1 MPQLLRALCWGMDK
15 MRRLIPHPGLSVL
28 LAGVWVLMAN
38 ELTFGV
44 LFLGVIVGL
53 LLPIFTAPFWPGRPQ
68 VNYLAGLAYFGV
80 VLWDIVV
87 ANFEVAA
94 IILFKRNRDLRPAWL
109 IVPLELDT
117 PEAITV
123 FAGTISLT
131 PGTVSTDVSACG
143 KYLLVH
149 ALDVPDPEA
158 TVARVKNR
166 YEARLKKV
174 FA

>member
-1 MPQLLRALCWGMDK
+1 

-28 LAGVWVLMAN
+28 LVIVWLLMAN
-38 ELTFGV
+38 SVTFGG
-44 LFLGVIVGL
+44 LFLGIVVGI
-53 LLPIFTAPFWPGRPQ
+53 LLPIFTAPFWPGRPD
-68 VNYLAGLAYFGV
+68 VNYRAGISYLGL

-94 IILFKRNRDLRPAWL
+94 IILFKRNRDLRPNWL
-109 IVPLELDT
+109 VIPIDLDT

-123 FAGTISLT
+123 LAGTISLT
-131 PGTVSTDVSACG
+131 PGTVSSDISACG
-143 KYLLVH
+143 RFLLVH

-158 TVARVKNR
+158 EIARIKAR
-166 YEARLKKV
+166 YETRLKKV

>member
-1 MPQLLRALCWGMDK
+1 

-28 LAGVWVLMAN
+28 LVIVWLLMAN
-38 ELTFGV
+38 SLTFGG
-44 LFLGVIVGL
+44 LFLGIVIGI
-53 LLPIFTAPFWPGRPQ
+53 LLPIFTAPFWPGRPE
-68 VNYLAGLAYFGV
+68 VNYRAGIGYLGL

-94 IILFKRNRDLRPAWL
+94 IILFKRNHDLKPGWL
-109 IVPLELDT
+109 VIPMELDT

-131 PGTVSTDVSACG
+131 PGTVSSDVSACG
-143 KYLLVH
+143 RFLLVH
-149 ALDVPDPEA
+149 ALDAPEPDAEI
-158 TVARVKNR
+158 ARIKTR
-166 YEARLKKV
+166 YETRLKRV

>member
-1 MPQLLRALCWGMDK
+1 

-28 LAGVWVLMAN
+28 LVIVWLLMAN
-38 ELTFGV
+38 SLTFGG
-44 LFLGVIVGL
+44 LFLGIVIGI
-53 LLPIFTAPFWPGRPQ
+53 LLPIFTAPFWPGRPA
-68 VNYLAGLAYFGV
+68 VRYRAGLAYLAL

-94 IILFKRNRDLRPAWL
+94 IILFKRNRDLKATWL
-109 IVPLELDT
+109 VIPMELDT

-131 PGTVSTDVSACG
+131 PGTVSSDVSACG
-143 KYLLVH
+143 NYLLVH
-149 ALDVPDPEA
+149 ALDAPDPEA
-158 TVARVKNR
+158 EIARIKAR
-166 YEARLKKV
+166 YETRLKRV

>member
-1 MPQLLRALCWGMDK
+1 

-28 LAGVWVLMAN
+28 LVIVWLLMAN
-38 ELTFGV
+38 SLTFG
-44 LFLGVIVGL
+44 GL
-53 LLPIFTAPFWPGRPQ
+53 LIGIVIGIALPIFTAPFWPGRPD
-68 VNYLAGLAYFGV
+68 VNFRAGLGYLGI

-87 ANFEVAA
+87 ANFQVAA

-109 IVPLELDT
+109 VIPTELET

-123 FAGTISLT
+123 LAGTISLT
-131 PGTVSTDVSACG
+131 PGTVTSDVSACG
-143 KYLLVH
+143 RYLLVH
-149 ALDVPDPEA
+149 ALDTADPAAEI
-158 TVARVKNR
+158 ARIKAR